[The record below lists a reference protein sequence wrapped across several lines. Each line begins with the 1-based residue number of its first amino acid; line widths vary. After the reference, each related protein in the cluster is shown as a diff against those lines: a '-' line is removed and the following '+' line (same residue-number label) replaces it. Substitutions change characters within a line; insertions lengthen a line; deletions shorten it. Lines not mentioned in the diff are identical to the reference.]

1 VWRSSIPGPGQ
12 PMRAGIC
19 HLSRLP
25 KSQRKLF
32 LGICDL
38 AAKRIRIHWRRRHV
52 PRPQLLQRMWCTGF
66 LLTDDEAKVMLGSLD
81 QAPGD
86 IAPRYELW
94 IGRREHW
101 MQPLPWVR
109 QFEHD
114 RESDAESPVVDDP
127 LPEVAQQP
135 KT

>member
-1 VWRSSIPGPGQ
+1 MPVWRSSIPGPG
-12 PMRAGIC
+12 PAHEGWN
-19 HLSRLP
+19 LPLFRLP

-38 AAKRIRIHWRRRHV
+38 AAKRIRIHWRRRHAGRSFSRECGARV
-52 PRPQLLQRMWCTGF
+52 F
-66 LLTDDEAKVMLGSLD
+66 SLTDDEAEVMLGSLD

-114 RESDAESPVVDDP
+114 RESDAESPVVDRGP
-127 LPEVAQQP
+127 NP
-135 KT
+135 